1 MFLDRSECWDKH
13 FVDDVH
19 DPVVGHD
26 VRPDH
31 MCPIDRDALSY
42 RGSDCVPGD
51 IAQCIV
57 RGIDFFLSLRR
68 TIG

>member
-31 MCPIDRDALSY
+31 MCTIDRDALSY
-42 RGSDCVPGD
+42 RV
-51 IAQCIV
+51 V
-57 RGIDFFLSLRR
+57 TVFLV
-68 TIG
+68 I

>member
-19 DPVVGHD
+19 DPVVGYD

-31 MCPIDRDALSY
+31 MCTIDRDALSY

-57 RGIDFFLSLRR
+57 RSRGLFLSQRKH
-68 TIG
+68 